1 MTEVHSVD
9 SSGASFEIAGTMALK
24 QGVRD
29 ALPVLL
35 EPIMQVKVNAPES
48 SAGAVVGDL
57 NTRRARINGMTSQN
71 GHAYIDAEVPRSEI
85 QQWSTS
91 LRALTQGRGT
101 VVIDFVRFGEV
112 PMHVQQKI
120 VAEKSKEPST
130 TKS

>member
-1 MTEVHSVD
+1 
-9 SSGASFEIAGTMALK
+9 
-24 QGVRD
+24 
-29 ALPVLL
+29 
-35 EPIMQVKVNAPES
+35 MQVKVNAPES